1 MSRVTDSSSSTS
13 PEPLTE
19 SSPEPSGDLR
29 RSGPFILSSLAGGHS
44 LFHWFLQSF
53 IVLLPEVQAAFHLS
67 GVGVGAI
74 LTARELAAGLVTLP
88 GGVIADLLHRHWGIL
103 LAGCI
108 GVFSLAALA
117 MSLSPVY
124 PLLLVGMAAV
134 AICHSIWH
142 LPAAA
147 SLSHHFPQRR
157 GMALSLHGVGGSI
170 GDVIGPVATGALLA
184 FLSWREILSVYA
196 AVPFF
201 LAFLAL
207 WSFQNIVG
215 TSAARVETPNL
226 PDRLTMTKAL
236 LRNRLLWG
244 LTVVRGLRAM
254 ALVAILTV
262 LPLYLGNDL
271 ELGTFNRGL
280 HIGLLIAMGLFAK
293 PVAGYLSDRWG
304 RKQVLAPG
312 LVWSCAICLLLIPFG
327 DGIALTAL
335 IVLLGLFLYP
345 DQPIVT
351 AAALEIA
358 GRDVATTALGVV
370 SFGGFMMA
378 ATSPIIAGFLYET
391 LGIAAALYY
400 VAGLF
405 ALAAVIFVVLPL
417 RAPGEHG

>member
-1 MSRVTDSSSSTS
+1 MD
-13 PEPLTE
+13 
-19 SSPEPSGDLR
+19 PSGESFTGPSGGLR

-74 LTARELAAGLVTLP
+74 LTSRELAAGLVTLP
-88 GGVIADLLHRHWGIL
+88 GGVIADLVRRHWGIL

-108 GVFSLAALA
+108 GVFSLASLA

-142 LPAAA
+142 LPASA

-157 GMALSLHGVGGSI
+157 GMALSFHGVGGSI

-207 WSFQNIVG
+207 WSFQNIAG
-215 TSAARVETPNL
+215 TSAAAAESPNL
-226 PDRLTMTKAL
+226 TDRLAMTKEL
-236 LRNRLLWG
+236 LRNRVLWG
-244 LTVVRGLRAM
+244 LTVVRGLRGM
-254 ALVAILTV
+254 ALVGILTV

-271 ELGTFNRGL
+271 ALGTFNRGL

-293 PVAGYLSDRWG
+293 PVAGYISDRWG
-304 RKQVLAPG
+304 RKQVLVPG
-312 LVWSCAICLLLIPFG
+312 LVWSCVISLLLIPFG
-327 DGIALTAL
+327 DGTALTVL

-351 AAALEIA
+351 AAALETA
-358 GRDVATTALGVV
+358 GLNVATTALGVV

-378 ATSPIIAGFLYET
+378 ATSPIVAGFLYQT
-391 LGIAAALYY
+391 WGIGAALYY

-405 ALAAVIFVVLPL
+405 ALAAVIFPALPL
-417 RAPGEHG
+417 RAPGQAG